1 MRRKRIEC
9 CVCSRTLVKDEIAL
23 SKKLLGIDTEDY
35 YCIDC
40 LSEYLECEKVDLEIK
55 IQEFKEQGCTLF
67 L

>member
-23 SKKLLGIDTEDY
+23 NKKLLGIDTEDY

-40 LSEYLECEKVDLEIK
+40 LSEYLECEKEDLEIK